1 MNRSARAARAS
12 VRKEEVSEVV
22 SFSFDAGEDDHEE
35 IRRRRYSS
43 SSASDSEE
51 ERRCARERRAKARR
65 SAKSQRELEENEW
78 ERASTGSIV
87 ESSSSDEESDE
98 RIDFDHVVKKP
109 QTEEPESPRRT
120 KRNSQQS
127 DEDGTEYEDDDDGSS
142 SKPATAAAKPNAET
156 NKAKAAAT
164 TTAAS
169 PSTIIKPST
178 ATPVDLSRVSK
189 LAVYPGSELQLVEG
203 HVIRVKTLLQ
213 SQYLFYVNDKLLLM
227 ADKQIRNRT
236 SNFHLFDMTRS
247 ASAVSSRLTKKSGNY
262 IGKLRSSFSR
272 RKNVLL
278 SNHSRKTELGAI
290 LFSSTANTAE
300 PRKVTVILPTLS
312 SKTQEI
318 NALAVGDR
326 TDAFSVLLDQFLSLR
341 EGKEVPVSMHH
352 YQGMPAPTLQVFENK
367 EPVFENGFY
376 RLNFNRRVSVPSVKN
391 FQLVRAAEFSTASS
405 PSLAPMLERG
415 SASAATVCLQ
425 FGKVDEQKFHLDFR
439 APITPIQAFAIALAQ
454 CNL

>member
-1 MNRSARAARAS
+1 MNRSARAS
-12 VRKEEVSEVV
+12 VRKEQVNEVV

-43 SSASDSEE
+43 SSDSDSEN
-51 ERRCARERRAKARR
+51 ERRRARERRSRARR

-87 ESSSSDEESDE
+87 ESSSSGEELDE
-98 RIDFDHVVKKP
+98 RIDFDRAVKIP
-109 QTEEPESPRRT
+109 QTEEPESPRR
-120 KRNSQQS
+120 KRRNSQQS
-127 DEDGTEYEDDDDGSS
+127 DEDEDGTEYEDEDDGLSS
-142 SKPATAAAKPNAET
+142 KKPATAATARPKTET
-156 NKAKAAAT
+156 NKAKPA
-164 TTAAS
+164 TAAP
-169 PSTIIKPST
+169 PSTGIIKPST
-178 ATPVDLSRVSK
+178 ATPADLSRVSK
-189 LAVYPGSELQLVEG
+189 LAVYPGSEFQLVEG

-247 ASAVSSRLTKKSGNY
+247 AAAVSSRLTKKSGNY

-290 LFSSTANTAE
+290 LFSSTANTTE

-312 SKTQEI
+312 AKTQEI
-318 NALAVGDR
+318 NALTVGDR
-326 TDAFSVLLDQFLSLR
+326 TDTFSVLLDQFLSLR

-352 YQGMPAPTLQVFENK
+352 YRGMPAPTLQVFENK

-391 FQLVRAAEFSTASS
+391 FQLVRAAEFSAASS
-405 PSLAPMLERG
+405 PSLAPLLERE

>member
-1 MNRSARAARAS
+1 MQRSA

-51 ERRCARERRAKARR
+51 ERRRTREHRSKARR

-78 ERASTGSIV
+78 ERASTGSV
-87 ESSSSDEESDE
+87 LESSSSDHSDEDFDE
-98 RIDFDHVVKKP
+98 RIDFDRVVKKH
-109 QTEEPESPRRT
+109 QAEEPESPRRK

-127 DEDGTEYEDDDDGSS
+127 DEDDDGTEYEDEGDGVS
-142 SKPATAAAKPNAET
+142 SKPTAADSRGKIET
-156 NKAKAAAT
+156 NKAK
-164 TTAAS
+164 TAS
-169 PSTIIKPST
+169 QQVTIKPSSVT
-178 ATPVDLSRVSK
+178 AIDLSRISK
-189 LAVYPGSELQLVEG
+189 LAVFPGSEFQLVEG

-247 ASAVSSRLTKKSGNY
+247 ASAVSTRLTKKSGNY

-290 LFSSTANTAE
+290 LFNSTANTTE

-318 NALAVGDR
+318 NALTVGDR
-326 TDAFSVLLDQFLSLR
+326 ADGFSVLLDQYLSVR

-352 YQGMPAPTLQVFENK
+352 YRGMPAPKLQVFENK

-391 FQLVRAAEFSTASS
+391 FQLVRATEFSAANC
-405 PSLAPMLERG
+405 PSLAPMLERE
-415 SASAATVCLQ
+415 SAGAATVCLQ

-454 CNL
+454 FNL